1 MSVITLTNKNF
12 ENEVIDYN
20 GTVLI
25 DFWADWCGPC
35 KMFSPI
41 IDEIA
46 EDNIDNLKVCKV
58 DVTAEEDLAS
68 KYRVMSIPM
77 ILVFKNGEITNKAV
91 GLHSKEEVLKM
102 L

>member
-1 MSVITLTNKNF
+1 MSVVTLTNKNF
-12 ENEVIDYN
+12 KNEVIDYN

-46 EDNIDNLKVCKV
+46 EENTGNLKVCKV
-58 DVTAEEDLAS
+58 NVTEEEDLAS
-68 KYRVMSIPM
+68 EYRVMSIPM
-77 ILVFKNGEITNKAV
+77 ILVFKNGKITNKAI
-91 GLHSKEEVLKM
+91 GLQSKEEVLKM